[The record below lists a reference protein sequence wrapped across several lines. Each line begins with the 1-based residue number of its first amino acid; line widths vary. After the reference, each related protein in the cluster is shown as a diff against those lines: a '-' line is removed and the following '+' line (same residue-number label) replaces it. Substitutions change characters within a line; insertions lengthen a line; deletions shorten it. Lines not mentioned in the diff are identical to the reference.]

1 LDPSRGAEARF
12 HHLSEILG
20 LDLSNEAARFVDSGA
35 QSTSPRRTFAR
46 AAVGDKSYLVGGM
59 PDEFDTVHECEAFDV
74 ATASFSPIASPR
86 KTRISREMVA
96 PCGKLYLCGGSAHG
110 EGGKLTPDRS
120 IECYDPATN
129 TWSVVVEE
137 RPPAIQL
144 LRAFALRDR
153 LLLVSSPVDAGDFA
167 PRHGGAVIARQRP
180 A

>member
-1 LDPSRGAEARF
+1 LAHYDPSRGEDAQF
-12 HHLSEILG
+12 HHLGEILG
-20 LDLSNEAARFVDSGA
+20 LDLSNEEGRCVDSGA
-35 QSTSPRRTFAR
+35 KLTSPRRAFAS
-46 AAVGDKSYLVGGM
+46 AAVGGKGYLVGSM
-59 PDEFDTVHECEAFDV
+59 REEFDTVDKCEAFDF

-86 KTRISREMVA
+86 KPRISCEMVA

-137 RPPAIQL
+137 RPLPRQQ

-153 LLLVSSPVDAGDFA
+153 LLLVSSHVDGPATTRSVMVA
-167 PRHGGAVIARQRP
+167 P
-180 A
+180 